1 MKSRNFRHT
10 FSILAGVAVLATTAA
25 AWAASNGRD
34 NGMAAANDA
43 LAIGQAK
50 VSLTQAI
57 AVAEQ
62 RTGGK
67 ASKAEYEKTQGGWV
81 YDVEVVNGTD
91 VSDVRVDANAG
102 TVISSVADQADRH
115 DEHDNEREDSKED

>member
-10 FSILAGVAVLATTAA
+10 CSILAGAAVLATTAA
-25 AWAASNGRD
+25 AWAASDDRD

-50 VSLTQAI
+50 VSLMQAI

-91 VSDVRVDANAG
+91 VSDIRVDADAG
-102 TVISSVADQADRH
+102 TVISSIADRADRGEAH
-115 DEHDNEREDSKED
+115 DDEREDDNED